1 MKIAIEG
8 LDGSGKTTLAKFISK
23 FYKMDYVEK
32 SFKYILTKEDSEIIM
47 TNKEIRQ
54 YEKKVCKL
62 NDNLIKAMYYAL
74 GNMYDLHHNNN
85 IVIDRYLGSNY
96 FQNGD
101 AKTEFLFSLLAK
113 ESADKILTII
123 LYASLEERNKRI
135 KLRNPQDSD
144 LKYKE
149 LQIDNYNKLINFYKK
164 YKLPFFVVYVDG
176 KTIDEINHEVIM
188 LIERYK
194 NDKNI

>member
-96 FQNGD
+96 F
-101 AKTEFLFSLLAK
+101 
-113 ESADKILTII
+113 
-123 LYASLEERNKRI
+123 
-135 KLRNPQDSD
+135 
-144 LKYKE
+144 
-149 LQIDNYNKLINFYKK
+149 
-164 YKLPFFVVYVDG
+164 
-176 KTIDEINHEVIM
+176 
-188 LIERYK
+188 
-194 NDKNI
+194 